1 MKGLLMLLSLRTS
14 LSVVLAACLLAM
26 PLSHPSEAQTAAET
40 NAAQAMEPAMA
51 ARLETLSVTMQ
62 IGPIIDVMQEEGVT
76 YGKTLATDMFPD
88 GGNSRWGQV
97 VASIY
102 DAQGMKDAFNA
113 RFAQELAGDAEA
125 VAEIEDFFG
134 SDRGQR
140 ILTLEVTARRALL
153 DDAVE
158 DAAKVAAADMAQD
171 HDPRLALIR
180 DFAVAGDL
188 IEMNVAGAMN
198 ANLAFYQ
205 GMAETGAFG
214 AEMTEEQILSDVW
227 GQEPQVR
234 NDTEEWLFPYLA
246 LAYQPLSDE
255 DLEAYTVFWESGAG
269 KRLNTALFAAFDVVF
284 TDISRDLGRAA
295 ALQMRGD
302 DI

>member
-1 MKGLLMLLSLRTS
+1 
-14 LSVVLAACLLAM
+14 
-26 PLSHPSEAQTAAET
+26 
-40 NAAQAMEPAMA
+40 
-51 ARLETLSVTMQ
+51 
-62 IGPIIDVMQEEGVT
+62 
-76 YGKTLATDMFPD
+76 
-88 GGNSRWGQV
+88 
-97 VASIY
+97 
-102 DAQGMKDAFNA
+102 
-113 RFAQELAGDAEA
+113 
-125 VAEIEDFFG
+125 
-134 SDRGQR
+134 
-140 ILTLEVTARRALL
+140 LL

-205 GMAETGAFG
+205 GMAETGGFAE
-214 AEMTEEQILSDVW
+214 EMTEDQILSDVW

-234 NDTEEWLFPYLA
+234 ADTEEWLFPYLA

-255 DLEAYTVFWESGAG
+255 DLEAYTAFWETAAG

-295 ALQMRGD
+295 ALQMQGD

>member
-1 MKGLLMLLSLRTS
+1 MMLFARTALTLVMAASLLGGP
-14 LSVVLAACLLAM
+14 LAA
-26 PLSHPSEAQTAAET
+26 PGRAET
-40 NAAQAMEPAMA
+40 GATQAMDPAMA
-51 ARLETLSVTMQ
+51 ARLAKLSATMQ
-62 IGPIIDVMQEEGVT
+62 ISPIIDVMQEEGVT
-76 YGKTLATDMFPD
+76 YGETLATDMFP
-88 GGNSRWGQV
+88 GGGDSRWGQV
-97 VASIY
+97 VAGIY
-102 DAQGMKDAFNA
+102 DAQGMKETFNA
-113 RFAQELAGDAEA
+113 RFAQELAGDAGA
-125 VAEIEDFFG
+125 VAAIEDFFG

-140 ILTLEVTARRALL
+140 ILTLEVSARRALL
-153 DDAVE
+153 DEAVE

-188 IEMNVAGAMN
+188 IEMNVTGAMN

-205 GMAETGAFG
+205 GMAESGGF
-214 AEMTEEQILSDVW
+214 AEDMTEEQILLDVW
-227 GQEPQVR
+227 GQEPEVR
-234 NDTEEWLFPYLA
+234 ANTEEWLFPYLA

-255 DLEAYTVFWESGAG
+255 DLEAYTAFWETAAG

-295 ALQMRGD
+295 ARQMQGD

>member
-1 MKGLLMLLSLRTS
+1 MTLSLRFVS
-14 LSVVLAACLLAM
+14 AAALAACMMAAPM
-26 PLSHPSEAQTAAET
+26 AVPAQAQTT
-40 NAAQAMEPAMA
+40 IQAMDPAMA
-51 ARLETLSVTMQ
+51 ERLAKLSLTLQ

-76 YGKTLATDMFPD
+76 YGDTLAKDMFP
-88 GGNSRWGQV
+88 GGGDSRWGQV
-97 VASIY
+97 VAGIY
-102 DAQGMKDAFNA
+102 DAQGMKDTFNA
-113 RFAQELAGDAEA
+113 RFALELANDAEA
-125 VAEIEDFFG
+125 VVAIEDFFG

-140 ILTLEVTARRALL
+140 ILTLEVTARKALL

-171 HDPRLALIR
+171 QDPRLALIR
-180 DFAVAGDL
+180 DFAAAGDL

-205 GMAETGAFG
+205 GMAESGGFG
-214 AEMTEEQILSDVW
+214 ADMTEEQILSDVW

-234 NDTEEWLFPYLA
+234 SDTEEWLFPYLA

-255 DLEAYTVFWESGAG
+255 DLEAYTAFWESAPG

-295 ALQMRGD
+295 ARQMQGD